1 MRKLKAVQIKKQLVE
16 ICHRIHSKGFV
27 AATDGNVSVRL
38 DRNKILCTPSSL
50 PKEKIKIS
58 DLMILSLEGEIIS
71 GKRKPSTEIK
81 MHLAIYKNREDVN
94 AVIHAHPVYATAFA
108 SSKLALDVPFLPE
121 VILSIGKVPL
131 CKYATPSTEEVV
143 QSILPF
149 ISETNLL
156 LLQNHGVVTYGKT
169 LDEAYYLLEKL
180 EHTAK
185 IFSVAMSFGGVKPL
199 TKNQIEKIYKINET
213 TYRISQENK
222 IPFKRKG
229 KEN

>member
-1 MRKLKAVQIKKQLVE
+1 
-16 ICHRIHSKGFV
+16 
-27 AATDGNVSVRL
+27 
-38 DRNKILCTPSSL
+38 
-50 PKEKIKIS
+50 
-58 DLMILSLEGEIIS
+58 MILSLEGEIIS

-180 EHTAK
+180 EGILLK
-185 IFSVAMSFGGVKPL
+185 IFFW
-199 TKNQIEKIYKINET
+199 
-213 TYRISQENK
+213 
-222 IPFKRKG
+222 
-229 KEN
+229 

>member
-1 MRKLKAVQIKKQLVE
+1 MQIKKQLVE
-16 ICHRIHSKGFV
+16 ICHKIHAKGFV
-27 AATDGNVSVRL
+27 SATDGNVSVRL
-38 DRNKILCTPSSL
+38 DKNKILCTPTSV
-50 PKEKIKIS
+50 PKEKIKAS
-58 DLMILSLEGEIIS
+58 DLIVISLDGEIIS

-108 SSKLALDVPFLPE
+108 SSKFALDIPFLPE
-121 VILSIGKVPL
+121 VILSIGKVPV

-143 QSILPF
+143 NSILPYVKQ
-149 ISETNLL
+149 TNLL
-156 LLQNHGVVTYGKT
+156 LLQNHGVVTYGKN

-199 TKNQIEKIYKINET
+199 TKNQIEKLYQINET
-213 TYRISQENK
+213 TYKISQQNK
-222 IPFKRKG
+222 ITFKKKG
-229 KEN
+229 TKN